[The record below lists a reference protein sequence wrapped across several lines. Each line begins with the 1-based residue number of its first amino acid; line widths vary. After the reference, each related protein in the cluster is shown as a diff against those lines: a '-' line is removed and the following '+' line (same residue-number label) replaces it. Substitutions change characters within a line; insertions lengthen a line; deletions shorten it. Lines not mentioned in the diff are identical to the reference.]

1 MVDIGFWEL
10 IIIAIV
16 ALLVI
21 GPQRLPEVA
30 RTLGRWFGRIRAFI
44 NNVKNDIDHEL
55 RTQELREM
63 MRPKERDDLYDIFE
77 NTRKEISGSNTVS
90 TKPKDPA

>member
-77 NTRKEISGSNTVS
+77 NTRKEISGSNTVP

>member
-16 ALLVI
+16 GLLVI

-30 RTLGRWFGRIRAFI
+30 RTLGRWVGRARAFV

-55 RTQELREM
+55 RTQELRDM
-63 MRPKERDDLYDIFE
+63 MRPKERDDLYQIFE
-77 NTRKEISGSNTVS
+77 ETRQSLSGDNDKPG
-90 TKPKDPA
+90 KPKDPS